1 MKKYFI
7 LLSISFSLLSFAQN
21 DRIWKP
27 YSGLPFTKSKNVN
40 RISFPKTFDLYELNF
55 DNIKQVL
62 NTAPDRYLSSN
73 GVVLTL
79 PNTNG
84 QLEHFEM
91 FEASNFTP
99 ELQANFPEI
108 RAYVG
113 IGLDDTHAKLRLSIS
128 PQGIQTMVTRADKA
142 SEFMEPYASDANV
155 YVVYN
160 STRNKAA
167 IPFICA
173 TTTEKKNPTIAEKNS
188 STIQSNSGSLKNIR
202 LALSCN
208 GEYAA
213 YFGAS
218 TAGSAADK
226 ALVLAAFN
234 ATLSRCNGVYETDL
248 AIHMN
253 LVAQTTNVIYCNAS
267 TDPYSTNLNNW
278 NAQLQNTLST
288 KLTGT
293 GTTLAAN
300 NAAYDIGHMFGATG
314 GGGNAGCIGC
324 VCVDDTSS
332 TSDLNKGSGITSPA
346 DGVPMGDNF
355 DIDYVVH
362 EMGHQMGANHTFS
375 DSSEGTG
382 VNMEVGSGITIMGY
396 AGITSYDAAL
406 HSIDI
411 FHAASIDQIQAY
423 MDTTACA
430 TEVTLANAAPVVSA
444 GSDFTIP
451 KSTPFVLTGSA
462 TSSNAAG
469 LTYCW
474 EQHDDCGTQTG
485 ANSVAKV
492 TKTVGPNWISYTP
505 SAAPYRYFPV
515 MSTVLSNLQTTI
527 GTGSQGIAVEALNSS
542 ARSLNFRL
550 TVRDNVAGGG
560 ETNFDDMKVTVD
572 ATKGP
577 FTVTSQST
585 TGISYAGNS
594 TQTVTWN
601 VASSATLAGASTVDI
616 YLATDVDGTNATFS
630 TLVASGLPNNGSA
643 SIVVP
648 NIPSS
653 TCRFMVKASGNVFFN
668 VNTKN
673 FTITQALGTDD
684 FEMTN
689 FALYPNPNK
698 GSFNIQFNSSST
710 NDVEINVFDIRGRNI
725 FQKVYSNT
733 GSFFQNVTLNSI
745 QTGIYLVS
753 VRDGNQKVVKKILVN

>member
-7 LLSISFSLLSFAQN
+7 LLSISFSLFSFAQN

-673 FTITQALGTDD
+673 FTITQALATDD

-753 VRDGNQKVVKKILVN
+753 VRDGNQKEVKKILVN

>member
-1 MKKYFI
+1 MKKI
-7 LLSISFSLLSFAQN
+7 ILLLSISFSLLSNAQS

-27 YSGLPFTKSKNVN
+27 YSGLPFTKTKNVN
-40 RISFPKTFDLYELNF
+40 RLSFPKTFDLYELNF

-62 NTAPDRYLSSN
+62 NSAPDRYVSSN
-73 GVVLTL
+73 GVILTI

-84 QLEHFEM
+84 QLEHFKM

-99 ELQANFPEI
+99 ELQSQFPEI

-113 IGLDDTHAKLRLSIS
+113 IGVEDPHAQLRLSIS
-128 PQGIQTMVTRADKA
+128 PQGIQTMVSRADKA
-142 SEFMEPYASDANV
+142 SEFMEPYATDANV

-160 STRNKAA
+160 SARNKAA
-167 IPFICA
+167 IPFVCS
-173 TTTEKKNPTIAEKNS
+173 TTTEPKNPTITGKSA
-188 STIQSNSGSLKNIR
+188 STNRSNSGTLKNVR

-218 TAGSAADK
+218 TAGNATDK
-226 ALVLAAFN
+226 AKVLAAFN
-234 ATLSRCNGVYETDL
+234 ATLSRCNGVYEKDL

-253 LVAQTTNVIYCNAS
+253 LVAQTTNVIYCNPS
-267 TDPYSTNLNNW
+267 TDPYSTNLNSW

-288 KLTGT
+288 KLTGAS
-293 GTTLAAN
+293 TTLAAN

-332 TSDLNKGSGITSPA
+332 TTDLNKGSGITSPA

-382 VNMEVGSGITIMGY
+382 VNMEIGSGITIMGY
-396 AGITSYDAAL
+396 AGITNYDAAQ

-411 FHAASIDQIQAY
+411 YHAASIGQIQTY
-423 MDTTACA
+423 MNSTSCP
-430 TEVTLANAAPVVSA
+430 TEVTLANAAPVVNA
-444 GSDFTIP
+444 GTDYTIP
-451 KSTPFVLTGSA
+451 KSTPFVLTGAA
-462 TSSNAAG
+462 TSTSPSV

-474 EQHDDCGTQTG
+474 EQYDNCGSQTG

-492 TKTVGPNWISYTP
+492 TKTIGPNWISYTP
-505 SAAPYRYFPV
+505 SALPYKYFPV
-515 MSTVLSNLQTTI
+515 MATVLANAQTTI
-527 GTGSQGIAVEALNSS
+527 GDGSQGIAVEALNSV
-542 ARSLNFRL
+542 ARVLNFRL

-577 FTVTSQST
+577 FTVTSQSA
-585 TGISYAGNS
+585 TGISYPGNS

-601 VASSATLAGASTVDI
+601 VASTSTLAGASTVDI
-616 YLATDVDGTNATFS
+616 YLATNDDGTNATFS
-630 TLVASGLPNNGSA
+630 TLVASALPNNGSA

-648 NIPSS
+648 NIQSS

-668 VNTKN
+668 VNTQD
-673 FTITQALGTDD
+673 FTITAPLATTQL
-684 FEMTN
+684 EMSN
-689 FALYPNPNK
+689 FTLYPNPNK
-698 GSFNIQFNSSST
+698 GNFTVQFNSSST
-710 NDVEINVFDIRGRNI
+710 NDIAIDVFDIRGRSI

-733 GSFFQNVTLNSI
+733 GFFSQNVDMNLVES
-745 QTGIYLVS
+745 GVYLVS
-753 VRDGNQKVVKKILVN
+753 VKDGDKKVVKKIFIN

>member
-1 MKKYFI
+1 MKKIFI
-7 LLSISFSLLSFAQN
+7 LLSISFSLLSNAQS

-27 YSGLPFTKSKNVN
+27 YSGLPFTKTKNVN

-62 NTAPDRYLSSN
+62 NSAPDRFSSN
-73 GVVLTL
+73 NGVILTI

-84 QLEHFEM
+84 QLEHFKM

-99 ELQANFPEI
+99 ELQAQFPEI

-113 IGLDDTHAKLRLSIS
+113 IGVEDAHAQLRLSIS
-128 PQGIQTMVTRADKA
+128 PQGIQTMVSRADKA
-142 SEFMEPYASDANV
+142 SEFMEPYATDANV

-160 STRNKAA
+160 SARNKAA
-167 IPFICA
+167 IPFVCS
-173 TTTEKKNPTIAEKNS
+173 TTTESKNPTITGKTA
-188 STIQSNSGSLKNIR
+188 STNRSNSGTLKNIR

-213 YFGAS
+213 YFGAT
-218 TAGSAADK
+218 TAGTTTDK
-226 ALVLAAFN
+226 AKVLAAFN
-234 ATLSRCNGVYETDL
+234 ATLSRCNGVYEKDL

-253 LVAQTTNVIYCNAS
+253 LVAQTTNVIYCNPS
-267 TDPYSTNLNNW
+267 TDPYSTNLNSW

-324 VCVDDTSS
+324 VCEDDTSS
-332 TSDLNKGSGITSPA
+332 TTDLHKGSGITSPA
-346 DGVPMGDNF
+346 DGIPMGDNF

-382 VNMEVGSGITIMGY
+382 VNMEIGSGITIMGY
-396 AGITSYDAAL
+396 AGITNYDAAL
-406 HSIDI
+406 HSIDSY
-411 FHAASIDQIQAY
+411 HAASIGQIQTY
-423 MDTTACA
+423 MNSTSCPTDI
-430 TEVTLANAAPVVSA
+430 TLATAAPVVNA
-444 GSDFTIP
+444 GSDYTIP
-451 KSTPFVLTGSA
+451 KSTPFILTGSA
-462 TSSNAAG
+462 TSSNPVG
-469 LTYCW
+469 LTYSW
-474 EQHDDCGTQTG
+474 EQYDDCGTQTG

-492 TKTVGPNWISYTP
+492 TKTVGPNWLSYTP
-505 SAAPYRYFPV
+505 SAAPYKYFPV
-515 MSTVLSNLQTTI
+515 MATVLANAQTTI
-527 GTGSQGIAVEALNSS
+527 GDGSQGIAIEALNSS
-542 ARSLNFRL
+542 ARALNFRL
-550 TVRDNVAGGG
+550 TVRDNIAGGG

-577 FTVTSQST
+577 FTVTSQSA

-601 VASSATLAGASTVDI
+601 VASTSTLTGASTVDI
-616 YLATDVDGTNATFS
+616 YLATNDDGTNATFS
-630 TLVASGLPNNGSA
+630 TLVASALPNNGSA

-648 NIPSS
+648 NIPST
-653 TCRFMVKASGNVFFN
+653 TCRFMVKATGNVFFN
-668 VNTKN
+668 VNTQD
-673 FTITQALGTDD
+673 FTITQALATTQ
-684 FEMTN
+684 FEMSN
-689 FALYPNPNK
+689 FTLFPNPNK
-698 GSFNIQFNSSST
+698 GNFTLQFNSSST
-710 NDVEINVFDIRGRNI
+710 NDIAIDVFDMRGRSI

-733 GSFFQNVTLNSI
+733 GFFSQNVDLNLVEA
-745 QTGIYLVS
+745 GVYLVS
-753 VRDGNQKVVKKILVN
+753 VKDGDKKVVKKIFVN